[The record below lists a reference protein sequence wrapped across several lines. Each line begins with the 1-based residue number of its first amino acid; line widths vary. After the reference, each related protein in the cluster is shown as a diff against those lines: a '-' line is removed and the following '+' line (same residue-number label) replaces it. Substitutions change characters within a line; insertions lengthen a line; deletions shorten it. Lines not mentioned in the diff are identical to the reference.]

1 MYAISL
7 FVRELAKRFS
17 VLFNHVAGMSFT
29 IGFFTDF
36 EELFYGIDEIKN
48 DHIKE
53 SIAYFRGMREQLWL
67 IKNRWAALNT

>member
-1 MYAISL
+1 
-7 FVRELAKRFS
+7 
-17 VLFNHVAGMSFT
+17 MSFT

-67 IKNRWAALNT
+67 IKNRWAAPSV